1 MYLNEKIMNKKEIK
15 IEAYL
20 DQQKKPHQLIEDVIA
35 EANETKG
42 DSQDRIKHLIKRM
55 AIDQIILKQRADRT
69 NNLLIILTIISTIV
83 AILSLIT
90 TIRGFY

>member
-1 MYLNEKIMNKKEIK
+1 MTLTKKEIK
-15 IEAYL
+15 VEAFL
-20 DQQKKPHQLIEDVIA
+20 EQQKKPQQLIEDVIA

-42 DSQDRIKHLIKRM
+42 GSQDRTKHLIKRM
-55 AIDQIILKQRADRT
+55 AIDQIMLKQRADKT
-69 NNLLIILTIISTIV
+69 NVILIILTVISTIV